1 MKHTLCW
8 SCTKPGTGRCSW
20 DRELVPVEGWVAAPT
35 QTDGFDT
42 FCVLHCPEYQKEPP
56 RISAETMVR
65 LRKVR
70 GIDGSVKHYVKL
82 TDELLMEY
90 DRRGV
95 SLVEIAALTGLKTGE
110 IYQRRHKLRRGNC
123 GED

>member
-1 MKHTLCW
+1 M
-8 SCTKPGTGRCSW
+8 
-20 DRELVPVEGWVAAPT
+20 
-35 QTDGFDT
+35 
-42 FCVLHCPEYQKEPP
+42 
-56 RISAETMVR
+56 
-65 LRKVR
+65 
-70 GIDGSVKHYVKL
+70 KHYVKL